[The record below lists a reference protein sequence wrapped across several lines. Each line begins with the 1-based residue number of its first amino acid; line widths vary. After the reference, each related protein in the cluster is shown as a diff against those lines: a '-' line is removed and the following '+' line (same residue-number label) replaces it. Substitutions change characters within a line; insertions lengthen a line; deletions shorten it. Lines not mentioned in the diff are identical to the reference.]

1 MTITTREGREE
12 LRREHRL
19 VNMYI
24 PSEVK
29 ANLGLALDGL
39 DIAEKLATTAFVL
52 WALPHIHYRVRV
64 GIRVHWELTAENVRR
79 EALTEW
85 DKWCS

>member
-39 DIAEKLATTAFVL
+39 DIAQEKLYAA
-52 WALPHIHYRVRV
+52 
-64 GIRVHWELTAENVRR
+64 LTALRDAVAISTGPRSEREAAIQTAWENAN
-79 EALTEW
+79 EALTKW
-85 DKWCS
+85 DEWCS

>member
-39 DIAEKLATTAFVL
+39 DIAEEMADALE
-52 WALPHIHYRVRV
+52 WALGFVDPADGPPVLAGDKKRAARHLAK
-64 GIRVHWELTAENVRR
+64 WE
-79 EALTEW
+79 
-85 DKWCS
+85 KWCS